1 MVELYNQLDNF
12 NNQPADYAKVI
23 SAISATASGVID
35 IATPATE
42 VILKEKNSLHYMK
55 MFGAGCS
62 LISAG
67 LSLGLDISTLLNKVN
82 LPNSSKKWAFT
93 GLYSVKTL
101 SDVAIIAKAE
111 GKLMTVLIE
120 RFGWKTPEGELAV
133 WLGRAA
139 APQLTK
145 LGVEWVGL
153 LASWE
158 VALLLMVAEYI
169 LTEYYSRDALQS
181 WIENGLFGDDC
192 SIDIDSYSPER
203 INIFIDETRNSLQE
217 SLRQLSSGKKP
228 QRGKPIIYW
237 PFIIYDEPEVP
248 VVV

>member
-1 MVELYNQLDNF
+1 
-12 NNQPADYAKVI
+12 
-23 SAISATASGVID
+23 
-35 IATPATE
+35 
-42 VILKEKNSLHYMK
+42 
-55 MFGAGCS
+55 
-62 LISAG
+62 
-67 LSLGLDISTLLNKVN
+67 
-82 LPNSSKKWAFT
+82 
-93 GLYSVKTL
+93 
-101 SDVAIIAKAE
+101 
-111 GKLMTVLIE
+111 MTVLIE